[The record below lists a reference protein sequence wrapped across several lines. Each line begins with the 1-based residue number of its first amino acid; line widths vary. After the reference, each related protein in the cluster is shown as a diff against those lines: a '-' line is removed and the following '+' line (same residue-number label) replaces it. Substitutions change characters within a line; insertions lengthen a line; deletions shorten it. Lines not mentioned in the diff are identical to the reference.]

1 MRPVI
6 VGLIIAALAALPAAP
21 VAAQSVMPAKRIKT
35 VQVFGSEP
43 CPKST
48 DPQNEIVVCP
58 RGNPDDQ
65 FRIPQAVRNE
75 QHIARRDNVGAERT
89 ALADHSM
96 SPTSCTPAG
105 FQGQFGCSQ
114 GLNILGAAKA
124 AKNVVNGDTPIPDA
138 PPQP

>member
-1 MRPVI
+1 MRARI
-6 VGLIIAALAALPAAP
+6 AGLMIAALAALPAAP
-21 VAAQSVMPAKRIKT
+21 AAAQIDPPAKRQKLVT
-35 VQVFGSEP
+35 VFGQEA

-48 DPQNEIVVCP
+48 DPENEIVVCK
-58 RGNPDDQ
+58 RENPDNQ
-65 FRIPQAVRNE
+65 FRIPEAVRSE

-124 AKNVVNGDTPIPDA
+124 AKNIVNGDTPIPDA

>member
-1 MRPVI
+1 MRPIFVS
-6 VGLIIAALAALPAAP
+6 LMIAALAALPAVPA
-21 VAAQSVMPAKRIKT
+21 AAQIDPPAKRQKLVT
-35 VQVFGSEP
+35 VFGQEA

-48 DPQNEIVVCP
+48 DPENEVVVCRREDP
-58 RGNPDDQ
+58 SSQ
-65 FRIPQAVRNE
+65 FRIPEAVRNE

-96 SPTSCTPAG
+96 APTNCTAAG

-114 GLNILGAAKA
+114 GINILGAAKA

>member
-6 VGLIIAALAALPAAP
+6 VGLTIAALAALTAAP
-21 VAAQSVMPAKRIKT
+21 AAAQSDPPAKRQKL
-35 VQVFGSEP
+35 VEVFGAEK
-43 CPKST
+43 CPVSK
-48 DPQNEIVVCP
+48 DPENEIVVCVRKSP
-58 RGNPDDQ
+58 ESQ
-65 FRIPQAVRNE
+65 FRIPEAVRNE

-96 SPTSCTPAG
+96 SATSCTPAG

-124 AKNVVNGDTPIPDA
+124 ANNVVNGDTPIPDA